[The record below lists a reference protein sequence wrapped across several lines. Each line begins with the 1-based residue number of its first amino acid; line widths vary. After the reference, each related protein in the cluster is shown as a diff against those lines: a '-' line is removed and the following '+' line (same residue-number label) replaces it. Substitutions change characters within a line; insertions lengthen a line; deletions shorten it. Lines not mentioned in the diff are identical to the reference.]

1 MSEVRSMLG
10 LKIILGVLEW
20 LGFSILTI
28 LNVGFQNWL
37 FEERRYRASLA
48 NCVSDAFKN
57 GYWEYC
63 LVPVSILFGPFVF
76 AFTII
81 TFVIRAI
88 MAGFYAI
95 GELIYRIGKRTEEK
109 KSED

>member
-1 MSEVRSMLG
+1 MLG
-10 LKIILGVLEW
+10 LKITLGVLIW

-37 FEERRYRASLA
+37 FEERRYRFSLA

-57 GYWEYC
+57 DYWESC
-63 LVPVSILFGPFVF
+63 LVPVSILFGPSVF
-76 AFTII
+76 SFTVIV
-81 TFVIRAI
+81 FVIRTI

-95 GELIYRIGKRTEEK
+95 GEVIYRIGKRTEEK